1 MMYDRL
7 KDLIVNE
14 AQFGSRSGGDGSG
27 EKKGKEA
34 KRAATINKM
43 AKNAHAQMQNPKRE
57 RGSKSNI
64 AKAIYGR

>member
-7 KDLIVNE
+7 KDLLVNE
-14 AQFGSRSGGDGSG
+14 AQFGSRPGGDGSG

-34 KRAATINKM
+34 KRAGLINTM
-43 AKNAHAQMQNPKRE
+43 AKKAHAQMQNPKRE
-57 RGSKSNI
+57 KGSKRNI

>member
-1 MMYDRL
+1 MYDRL

-43 AKNAHAQMQNPKRE
+43 AKKAHAQMQNPKRQ
-57 RGSKSNI
+57 RGSAANI
-64 AKAIYGR
+64 ARAIYGR